1 MAPFGLETKV
11 EGVIVV
17 PGQTV
22 GDTKAA
28 RVTTG
33 FTYART
39 CKGDPAQEEANG
51 VMVYVTIPTELE
63 LLVNA

>member
-22 GDTKAA
+22 IGLNGPTLA
-28 RVTTG
+28 TG
-33 FTYART
+33 WTIIEVVS
-39 CKGDPAQEEANG
+39 GIPAHPLAVG
-51 VMVYVTIPTELE
+51 VKM
-63 LLVNA
+63 

>member
-22 GDTKAA
+22 IGLNGPTLA
-28 RVTTG
+28 TG
-33 FTYART
+33 CTIIEVVSGT
-39 CKGDPAQEEANG
+39 PAHPFAVG
-51 VMVYVTIPTELE
+51 VNM
-63 LLVNA
+63 